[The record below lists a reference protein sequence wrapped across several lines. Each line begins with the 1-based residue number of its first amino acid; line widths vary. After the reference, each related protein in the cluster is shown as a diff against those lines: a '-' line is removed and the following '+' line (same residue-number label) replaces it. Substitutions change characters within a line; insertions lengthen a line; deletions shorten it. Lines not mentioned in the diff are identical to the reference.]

1 MLDLNNGLEGFGGA
15 VTKDIY
21 DSADNGATQTLIN
34 NVLHDMENLLESR
47 QFVEL
52 TNSLKRIIKEYSF
65 SVKYIDYTKD
75 SNETNEELINYFIDG
90 KTVEGLSPR
99 TLELYESTVRTLLT
113 YVPKGIQEITTD
125 DVKYF
130 MRCKQEDGIS
140 VVTIN
145 NYVRNLK
152 SFFKYLTINGLI
164 YNNPMV
170 GIHKIKEPKIVKKPF
185 NNSEIVQLRYAVS
198 KNGLRDAAML
208 ELLLSSGMRVGEMAG
223 LKVTDV
229 NLSNKTC
236 IVLGKGNKER
246 VCFFNETTKFLI
258 EKYLN
263 EEKKGNNDALF
274 VSSKAPY
281 GKLGINGIER
291 RIRELGRD
299 CGVENTHPHRFRR
312 TFATN
317 LLKKGVPIEQIKE
330 YLGHEGISTTQLY
343 AIIDESQL
351 KHRHKKLTD

>member
-1 MLDLNNGLEGFGGA
+1 MLDLNTGLEGFGGA
-15 VTKDIY
+15 ITKDIY
-21 DSADNGATQTLIN
+21 DSADNGATQSLIN
-34 NVLHDMENLLESR
+34 NVLHDMEPLLESR

-52 TNSLKRIIKEYSF
+52 NKSLKRITDDYSF
-65 SVKYIDYTKD
+65 SVNHIDYSKD
-75 SNETNEELINYFIDG
+75 FNVTNDELISYFVDG

-99 TLELYESTVRTLLT
+99 TLDAYERTIRTLLK

-130 MRCKQEDGIS
+130 MRTKQEEEVS
-140 VVTIN
+140 VRTIN

-152 SFFKYLTINGLI
+152 SLFKYLTVNGLI
-164 YNNPMV
+164 YNNPMTK
-170 GIHKIKEPKIVKKPF
+170 IHKIKEPVIVKKPF
-185 NNSEIVQLRYAVS
+185 NNKEIVQLRYEVNKRS
-198 KNGLRDAAML
+198 LRDAAML
-208 ELLLSSGMRVGEMAG
+208 ELLLSSGMRVGELVG
-223 LKVTDV
+223 LKLTDV

-246 VCFFNETTKFLI
+246 ICYFNETCKFLLD
-258 EKYLN
+258 KYIN
-263 EEKKGNNDALF
+263 EERKGNDSALF
-274 VSSKAPY
+274 VSFKEPY
-281 GKLGINGIER
+281 VKLGVNGVER
-291 RIRELGRD
+291 RIRELGRS
-299 CGVENTHPHRFRR
+299 CGIENTHPHRFRR

-330 YLGHEGISTTQLY
+330 YLGHDGISTTQLY